1 MTLHEVVEDGEG
13 HIGTECRCTI
23 AQQQGG
29 MHRLTNLTTLNNQ
42 RRLHTLTHTNQI
54 VVNSTHSQQGWDSRM
69 IGIHITVGKDDI
81 VVTLVHA
88 LLCIMTEFL

>member
-13 HIGTECRCTI
+13 HIGTECRSTI

-42 RRLHTLTHTNQI
+42 RRLHTLTYTDEV
-54 VVNSTHSQQGWDSRM
+54 VVNSRNCQQGWDSRM
-69 IGIHITVGKDDI
+69 IGIHITVGKNDI

-88 LLCIMTEFL
+88 LLRIMTEFL